1 LRVTRRGGM
10 QALSAAFVVASVL
23 GALGAHA
30 QRSSAQGNATQGSAA
45 STYQAVNSTGLP
57 LFPYLSRAGMDQ
69 LTHTDTMGHWCSR
82 FAGETSYPLEK
93 VEAWY
98 RTAMLR
104 ASETDLTNDDR
115 YKPYAALAGIK
126 LALGIDYVT
135 VFRVASG
142 AATSIEL
149 YRCSPNP

>member
-1 LRVTRRGGM
+1 M
-10 QALSAAFVVASVL
+10 QALASAFVVASVL
-23 GALGAHA
+23 AALGAHA
-30 QRSSAQGNATQGSAA
+30 QTRAAQSNAAQ
-45 STYQAVNSTGLP
+45 TYPVANSTGLP
-57 LFPYLSRAGMDQ
+57 LFPYLNRGAMDQ

-93 VEAWY
+93 VQAWY
-98 RTAMLR
+98 RAAMLR

-115 YKPYAALAGIK
+115 YKPYTALAGIK

-135 VFRVASG
+135 VFRVAGG

-149 YRCSPNP
+149 YRCSPNPNPNP